1 MQGNDEIVDD
11 DAFDGKMNGKMKIKH
26 KAQQSETIGIPQVK
40 MKQGKHLMLDK
51 VIISFEHLSQET
63 LLQIEKKNPLL
74 MVYYLFMCPSFT
86 SRRRY
91 RGKLVEPFS
100 IKDQI
105 ATIECRGFPDNLAC
119 NLQKIKRFQRKLIR
133 IGATVS
139 FGVRL
144 SDNPSYY
151 FQAEYP
157 FIIDHNEQD
166 EHQRFRSRGMGQYD
180 GEGESDDF
188 EEDTLWNSQ
197 NVEKQRNGS
206 NLSAS
211 IIELV
216 LSTNIKLELP
226 TKRMAGMASTAFTI

>member
-1 MQGNDEIVDD
+1 
-11 DAFDGKMNGKMKIKH
+11 
-26 KAQQSETIGIPQVK
+26 
-40 MKQGKHLMLDK
+40 
-51 VIISFEHLSQET
+51 SQET

-133 IGATVS
+133 VGATVS

-144 SDNPSYY
+144 SDNPSFY

-188 EEDTLWNSQ
+188 EEDTLWNNQ
-197 NVEKQRNGS
+197 NVEKQRNGQMLQRLD
-206 NLSAS
+206 NQN
-211 IIELV
+211 IGMNTQDRRIERGDDWNRQGIRIEQK
-216 LSTNIKLELP
+216 SPSQTWQRDNTGYQQQWNQQQIHSQQQMQIQSP
-226 TKRMAGMASTAFTI
+226 QS